1 VATPGLYLLKTQAEN
16 ACQKSGAKGTLEVAI
31 YVGGEEKA
39 SNSTSAAYG
48 IASVGY
54 P

>member
-1 VATPGLYLLKTQAEN
+1 VPEI
-16 ACQKSGAKGTLEVAI
+16 GAKGTLEVAI